1 MLDKAFGSK
10 YFSVLFNIFFFVV
23 PLGATTCAS
32 MGGLS
37 KGRAKTVWVSAS
49 IILALVGAVLAAI
62 EKRHSKTQS
71 RIAGNMH
78 DANAAII
85 DSLEFI
91 AERISQLLEC
101 WDMHSRVTVYAA
113 VKRGGEVVLCP
124 LARRSYNPD
133 LSKEGRTFCRADEG
147 MLSSLW
153 RGEGRGMAKAVF
165 PVDRDEREHWYVSQ
179 YHMDEDTARGLT
191 MYPISMFGVRLE
203 YNREPVGA
211 LLFEC
216 DDQTRPARFDAD
228 FMDGYESNS
237 AVRELVN
244 VLQSEIYA
252 VRTIIPGLIHHETYH
267 SMPEVP
273 VGMLPEKKS

>member
-10 YFSVLFNIFFFVV
+10 YFSVPFNIFFFVV

-37 KGRAKTVWVSAS
+37 KGGAKTAWVSAS

-113 VKRGGEVVLCP
+113 VKRGGEAVLCP
-124 LARRSYNPD
+124 LARRSCNPVPIQGRQD
-133 LSKEGRTFCRADEG
+133 LLPSRRRHAFQSMA
-147 MLSSLW
+147 
-153 RGEGRGMAKAVF
+153 GRGQGNGQSRV
-165 PVDRDEREHWYVSQ
+165 PR
-179 YHMDEDTARGLT
+179 
-191 MYPISMFGVRLE
+191 
-203 YNREPVGA
+203 
-211 LLFEC
+211 
-216 DDQTRPARFDAD
+216 RP
-228 FMDGYESNS
+228 G
-237 AVRELVN
+237 
-244 VLQSEIYA
+244 
-252 VRTIIPGLIHHETYH
+252 
-267 SMPEVP
+267 
-273 VGMLPEKKS
+273 